1 MRAAV
6 IEEPYRL
13 LVKQVEEPTCGDDEI
28 LVKIHRAA
36 ICNQSDWEVY
46 AGRASIIDY
55 VGGYPHILGHEQSG
69 EVVEVGRNVQ
79 GFSKGDRLTWYVKA
93 TGAFAEY
100 TTLNPSQIAVV
111 KLDDRVSYDEGA
123 VLELAGGGAMR
134 NVYGSGLRPTDVA
147 AVIGVG
153 PAGLFTGMAA
163 SLLGAKH
170 WIALD
175 LIDFRLQK
183 ALELGASAAFNVLTT
198 DLEDIAEMHHEETA
212 KAIHERFGVIDVV
225 FETMGEDR
233 TPDQSGLDL
242 GIALVKPGGNVRL
255 FTIAPTRHPLS
266 IGDALMKGVNLIG
279 RKVTIDKSR
288 DLLDMAQQ
296 WVAEGRY
303 PIHKAITHH
312 IPLED
317 VEEGLKF
324 VHEHPE
330 EAIKVIVE
338 VC

>member
-13 LVKQVEEPTCGDDEI
+13 VVKEVEEPTCGGDEI

-36 ICNQSDWEVY
+36 ICNTSDWEVY
-46 AGRASIIDY
+46 IGSSSIIDY

-69 EVVEVGRNVQ
+69 EVVQVGEDVT
-79 GFSKGDRLTWYVKA
+79 GFAEGDRITWYVKA

-100 TTLNPSQIAVV
+100 NTLSPSKTAIV

-134 NVYGSGLRPTDVA
+134 NVCGSGLRPTDVA

-163 SLLGAKH
+163 RLLGAKD

-175 LIDFRLQK
+175 LVDFRLEK
-183 ALELGASAAFNVLTT
+183 ALELGASAAFNVLEM
-198 DLEDIAEMHHEETA
+198 DREEIARS
-212 KAIHERFGVIDVV
+212 IHGQFGEVDVV

-242 GIALVKPGGNVRL
+242 AIRIVKLGGNVRL
-255 FTIAPTRHPLS
+255 FTIAPTRHRLS
-266 IGDALMKGVNLIG
+266 IGDALMKGVNFIG
-279 RKVTIDKSR
+279 RKVTIERTK
-288 DLLDMAQQ
+288 DLLELAQG
-296 WVAEGRY
+296 WVAEGQY
-303 PIHKAITHH
+303 PIRRTITHH
-312 IPLED
+312 VPLED

-330 EAIKVIVE
+330 EAIKMVIDIRSRSASPT
-338 VC
+338 